1 MAVITWTLKNTG
13 TKTQIFSASRVDS
26 NPQRSEISRH
36 GLRWVRPKGYRCR
49 SNKWQ
54 EVFFVNKNSSN
65 GITCWWWCLWWNFL
79 FSGVKLG
86 FLRNMF
92 QSLWLQLGCWDRQRG
107 KASNVIWVP
116 YALAFMGPCLSNFQD
131 MSERWDECAAVG
143 VSQNLERTLE
153 SIYL

>member
-36 GLRWVRPKGYRCR
+36 GLRWVDGKGYRCR

-54 EVFFVNKNSSN
+54 EVFLSTKTPPTGLPVDDDVYDEIS
-65 GITCWWWCLWWNFL
+65 L
-79 FSGVKLG
+79 
-86 FLRNMF
+86 F

-131 MSERWDECAAVG
+131 MSEMWDERTAVG

-153 SIYL
+153 SIYLYNNSKWFCFWC